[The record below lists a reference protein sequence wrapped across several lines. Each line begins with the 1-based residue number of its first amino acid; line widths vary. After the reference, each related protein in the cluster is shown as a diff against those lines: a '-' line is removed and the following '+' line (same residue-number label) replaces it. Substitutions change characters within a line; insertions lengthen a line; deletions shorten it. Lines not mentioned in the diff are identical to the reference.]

1 MIFLNKLIVKYYTMR
16 KIILA
21 SNNQGKIKEFNF
33 MLKGVYEVVSMGDMG
48 VKEVPETGLTFVENA
63 LIKARNASE
72 QSDLPAL
79 ADDSGLNVASLDGDP
94 GIYSARYSGG
104 NDEQNIDK
112 LLKNMDGIKN
122 RTAYFY
128 CAIVFVE
135 HANDPTPVIAIGK
148 WQGEILEQRQ
158 GKNGFGYD
166 AVFYLPTLK
175 KSSAELE
182 VSVKNIISHRALAMQ
197 DLLAKL

>member
-1 MIFLNKLIVKYYTMR
+1 MTQDEMKQAVATEAN
-16 KIILA
+16 
-21 SNNQGKIKEFNF
+21 
-33 MLKGVYEVVSMGDMG
+33 
-48 VKEVPETGLTFVENA
+48 
-63 LIKARNASE
+63 RN
-72 QSDLPAL
+72 
-79 ADDSGLNVASLDGDP
+79 
-94 GIYSARYSGG
+94 
-104 NDEQNIDK
+104 
-112 LLKNMDGIKN
+112 
-122 RTAYFY
+122 AYFY

>member
-1 MIFLNKLIVKYYTMR
+1 MLNKNDGTI
-16 KIILA
+16 KIGI
-21 SNNQGKIKEFNF
+21 SIFNAIHIF
-33 MLKGVYEVVSMGDMG
+33 QHVYEVVSMGDMG